1 MAETPSDR
9 QQNFRLRHEAEA
21 LVAALPPLQVE
32 AERVAT
38 TVHQGVHGRRKVGQ
52 GETFWQFRRYHTGDS
67 ATQIDWR
74 RSAKSDHLFVRETEW
89 EAAQSVWIWCDASA
103 SMDYRHGR
111 DRPTK
116 RQRADLMAL
125 ATAALLVRSGE
136 RVALFG
142 HGMRP
147 GTGRMALNRITQAL
161 LLDDRKHIKGNSLPP
176 AEHLPRFA
184 QLVFISD
191 FLVPLE
197 EIQARVHGYA
207 GRGISGILL
216 QVLDPA
222 EESLPF
228 SGRVLFEGMEDE
240 GRTLISRVDA
250 LRTAYGARFAN
261 HHEGLKDIAR
271 SVGWNLIV
279 HHTHQPPQRAL
290 LSTYTSLAKVEA

>member
-1 MAETPSDR
+1 MAETATTR
-9 QQNFRLRHEAEA
+9 QKGYLLRHEAEA
-21 LVAALPPLQVE
+21 LVATLPPLLVE
-32 AERVAT
+32 AERVAS

-89 EAAQSVWIWCDASA
+89 EAAQSVWIWCDESA
-103 SMDYRHGR
+103 SMQYRHSR

-116 RQRADLMAL
+116 RRRADLLAL
-125 ATAALLVRSGE
+125 AMAALLVRSGE

-147 GTGRMALNRITQAL
+147 GTGRLALNRVTQAL
-161 LLDDRKHIKGNSLPP
+161 LSGDRDQPQKTSLPP

-184 QLVFISD
+184 QLAFISD
-191 FLVPLE
+191 FMAPLE
-197 EIQARVHGYA
+197 EIQARVHSYA

-222 EESLPF
+222 EETLPF
-228 SGRVLFEGMEDE
+228 RGRVMFEGMEDE
-240 GRTLISRVDA
+240 GRTLVSRVDA
-250 LRTAYGARFAN
+250 LRTQYGARFAN

-279 HHTHQPPQRAL
+279 HHTDVPPQKAL
-290 LSTYTSLAKVEA
+290 LSAYTSLAKAEA

>member
-1 MAETPSDR
+1 MAEDAADC
-9 QQNFRLRHEAEA
+9 QKKFRLRHEAEA
-21 LVAALPPLQVE
+21 LVATLPPLQVE
-32 AERVAT
+32 AERVAS

-67 ATQIDWR
+67 ASQVDWR
-74 RSAKSDHLFVRETEW
+74 RSAKSDQLFVRETEW
-89 EAAQSVWIWCDASA
+89 EAAQSVWIWCDPSA
-103 SMDYRHGR
+103 SMEFRHGR
-111 DRPTK
+111 NVPTK
-116 RQRADLMAL
+116 RARADLMAL

-147 GTGRMALNRITQAL
+147 ATGRLALNRITQVL
-161 LLDDRKHIKGNSLPP
+161 LSGDREQTKMTSLPP

-191 FLVPLE
+191 FMAPLE
-197 EIQARVHGYA
+197 EIQARVLGYA

-222 EESLPF
+222 EEALPF
-228 SGRVLFEGMEDE
+228 HGRIMFEGMEEE

-250 LRTAYGARFAN
+250 LRAQYGARFAN

-271 SVGWNLIV
+271 SVGWSLVV
-279 HHTHQPPQRAL
+279 HHTDQPPQKAL
-290 LSTYTSLAKVEA
+290 LSTYASLTRAEG